1 MSKQSYS
8 ELKHLK
14 VCSNLCQLERSF
26 RNFCHWPRPFLH
38 DLSHEIFPVP
48 TTPVGN
54 INLVML
60 AFLLLPRY
68 LSVFQLPFED
78 KCPYIPLFHGFSCSY
93 VVPGWCFDLAVTCSS
108 LPTWQPLLYSL
119 LLHLIDFWTFFTFT
133 FVQRDFLWK
142 LAFAKVLCATA
153 ALPPFCSDS
162 DE

>member
-14 VCSNLCQLERSF
+14 VCSNQCQFERSF
-26 RNFCHWPRPFLH
+26 GNFCHWPRTFLH

-68 LSVFQLPFED
+68 LSVYQLPFED
-78 KCPYIPLFHGFSCSY
+78 KVALWGQMPIYSTFPWLFLQLCCSWLMFWPGSDVFLTAHLTTPTLLPLAASYWLLNFLHIYICPEG
-93 VVPGWCFDLAVTCSS
+93 
-108 LPTWQPLLYSL
+108 YSL
-119 LLHLIDFWTFFTFT
+119 KTG
-133 FVQRDFLWK
+133 
-142 LAFAKVLCATA
+142 LC
-153 ALPPFCSDS
+153 
-162 DE
+162 